1 MNHDPASPACQGT
14 VHIVEDDDVLAD
26 ALRFLFESRG
36 LHSRR
41 FADAE
46 SFLDFATRGGA
57 SPDGPA
63 CVLLD
68 VRMPSMSGIELF
80 DRLCECAP
88 AQTMPVVFLTG
99 HGDIGMAVEALK
111 RGAFDFFE
119 KPFSDNRLAD
129 RVIEALAESRARI
142 AAAHDAAGVDARRA
156 RLSAR
161 ERDVMALVLAG
172 KRNKTIADALGIS
185 MRTVEVHRASVFAK
199 MGVRSAV
206 ELALLPGSPAPDAR
220 VSSLPPPSDG
230 DSA

>member
-1 MNHDPASPACQGT
+1 MNRAAATPLRQGT
-14 VHIVEDDDVLAD
+14 VYVVEDDDVLAD
-26 ALRFLFESRG
+26 ALQFLFDSRG
-36 LHSRR
+36 LRSRR

-46 SFLDFATRGGA
+46 SFLDFATRDGA
-57 SPDGPA
+57 RPDGPA

-80 DRLCECAP
+80 DRLCECTP

-129 RVIEALAESRARI
+129 RIIEALVESRARV
-142 AAAHDAAGVDARRA
+142 AAAHDAADVEARRA

-172 KRNKTIADALGIS
+172 RRNKAIADELGIS
-185 MRTVEVHRASVFAK
+185 MRTVEVHRASMFAK

-206 ELALLPGSPAPDAR
+206 ELALLPGSPATELR
-220 VSSLPPPSDG
+220 VSSSPPPSDG

>member
-1 MNHDPASPACQGT
+1 MNRNAASPARQGT
-14 VHIVEDDDVLAD
+14 VYIVEDDDVLAD
-26 ALRFLFESRG
+26 ALQFLFDSRG
-36 LHSRR
+36 LRSRR

-46 SFLDFATRGGA
+46 SFLDFATCGG
-57 SPDGPA
+57 SRPDGPA
-63 CVLLD
+63 CALLD
-68 VRMPSMSGIELF
+68 VRMSSMSGIELF
-80 DRLCECAP
+80 DRLCEFTP

-111 RGAFDFFE
+111 RGAFDFLE

-129 RVIEALAESRARI
+129 RVIEALAESRARV
-142 AAAHDAAGVDARRA
+142 AAAHGAADVEARRT

-172 KRNKTIADALGIS
+172 KRNKAIADALGIS

-206 ELALLPGSPAPDAR
+206 ELAMLPGSPASDVR
-220 VSSLPPPSDG
+220 VSSSPPPFDG
-230 DSA
+230 DCA